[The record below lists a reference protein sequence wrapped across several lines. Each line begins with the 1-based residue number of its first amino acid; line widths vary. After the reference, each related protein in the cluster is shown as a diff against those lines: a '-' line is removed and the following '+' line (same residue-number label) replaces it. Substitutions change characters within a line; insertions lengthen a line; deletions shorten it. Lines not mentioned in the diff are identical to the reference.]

1 MAEIQLVAE
10 TGREAGTRSSK
21 RLRREGKI
29 PGVVYGHGQDPLA
42 VAVDAR
48 ELRHALN
55 TEAGVNAL
63 INLSID
69 GRTPSR
75 CRGCC
80 SATPCATPSPTS
92 TSRSCGATR
101 SWRRRPFTLVG
112 EAKEVTNNDGV
123 VEQALFALTIHATP
137 SAIPSHIEV
146 DISELT
152 IGDAIRVGDLK
163 LPAGVTT
170 EVDPEEAIVVGQG
183 AQIERAR
190 PHPRGRHRGPA
201 RARRGRAAEEAEG
214 EGGEALDRGRRRW
227 RRCRRGR
234 RGSRR
239 ELSADW
245 LVVGLGNPGVEY
257 VGHPPQRRRRR
268 RLPAGGP
275 PRRAR

>member
-29 PGVVYGHGQDPLA
+29 PAVVYGHGTEPVA

-69 GRTPSR
+69 GDSKLTMPRVLQRHPVRNTVTHVDFQVVSR
-75 CRGCC
+75 DEVM
-80 SATPCATPSPTS
+80 AADV
-92 TSRSCGATR
+92 
-101 SWRRRPFTLVG
+101 PFTLVG

-146 DISELT
+146 DISGLT
-152 IGDAIRVGDLK
+152 IGDAIRVGDLS
-163 LPAGVTT
+163 LPNGVTT
-170 EVDPEEAIVVGQG
+170 EVDPEEAIVVAQG
-183 AQIERAR
+183 AQTSELDLIPEADIEAL
-190 PHPRGRHRGPA
+190 HELA
-201 RARRGRAAEEAEG
+201 EAVAAEEAGEDGEG
-214 EGGEALDRGRRRW
+214 PSEGGDGGGAAEGGEA
-227 RRCRRGR
+227 
-234 RGSRR
+234 
-239 ELSADW
+239 
-245 LVVGLGNPGVEY
+245 
-257 VGHPPQRRRRR
+257 
-268 RLPAGGP
+268 PAES
-275 PRRAR
+275 

>member
-29 PGVVYGHGQDPLA
+29 PGVVYGHGQEPLA

-63 INLSID
+63 INLNID
-69 GRTPSR
+69 GS
-75 CRGCC
+75 
-80 SATPCATPSPTS
+80 S
-92 TSRSCGATR
+92 TLTMPRVLQRHPVRNSVTHVDFQVV
-101 SWRRRPFTLVG
+101 RRDEVMAADVPFTLVG

-137 SAIPSHIEV
+137 SAIPSHIEI
-146 DISELT
+146 DISGLT

-170 EVDPEEAIVVGQG
+170 EVDPEEAIVVAQG
-183 AQIERAR
+183 AQTSELDLIPEADIEGLQELAE
-190 PHPRGRHRGPA
+190 A
-201 RARRGRAAEEAEG
+201 VAAEEAGEGGDATG
-214 EGGEALDRGRRRW
+214 EGGEGGDAEG
-227 RRCRRGR
+227 G
-234 RGSRR
+234 
-239 ELSADW
+239 EA
-245 LVVGLGNPGVEY
+245 
-257 VGHPPQRRRRR
+257 
-268 RLPAGGP
+268 PAES
-275 PRRAR
+275 